1 MGGGWRG
8 VACLCG
14 FGLSVMTVS
23 KTVLYC
29 EFFFFFLSREG
40 CVVSFWFWG
49 GRGVGGC
56 SEEVEIIG
64 YTRITWDD
72 WETDE
77 SGSCSGLNEY
87 FSDFENIGHNDF
99 YSLLFLWIIPK

>member
-1 MGGGWRG
+1 MCCELSVFGGGGGSWR
-8 VACLCG
+8 L
-14 FGLSVMTVS
+14 F
-23 KTVLYC
+23 
-29 EFFFFFLSREG
+29 
-40 CVVSFWFWG
+40 
-49 GRGVGGC
+49 GRGGDV
-56 SEEVEIIG
+56 G